1 LIVEQIKKYLIM
13 ENLVD
18 EEEFIELYD
27 GNLDLAWE
35 NYIDNQ
41 EIGDCQ
47 SIVSEITMEFEEA
60 VKVFGEIE
68 VDEPY
73 IDQYGKKQNL
83 MVHHWVEINGN
94 IYDFSKG
101 TLSNHIEWENIYSVE
116 PNDEGWRYN

>member
-1 LIVEQIKKYLIM
+1 MLIVEQIKKYLIM

-68 VDEPY
+68 VDE
-73 IDQYGKKQNL
+73 Q
-83 MVHHWVEINGN
+83 
-94 IYDFSKG
+94 
-101 TLSNHIEWENIYSVE
+101 LSSTSAN
-116 PNDEGWRYN
+116 